1 MKFWLLTLIFLSAS
15 AFAAAPELNV
25 SGFASC
31 LAQVEPS
38 FSADVTRE
46 KYSIDK
52 SSMETLLPYLAFYP
66 GQRFPIANGLVQKKG
81 FELWSTRF
89 DPESAVLAGSL
100 VALVGT
106 PIVPAQVF
114 ALALKACGGDDVF
127 CAAISAHNVLRT
139 LGRYPQAIA
148 KDYDYNPDWFKD
160 RRDYWLGEIPLIRSS
175 LISLRRD
182 ANEDYF
188 GEWYHFFGI
197 FTYALAGQTANGN
210 LNDASQIVKLNQT
223 ATLILTGKA
232 ESPEKAQ
239 VDQDSVD
246 VSKLYINGS
255 SAGNASECSESA
267 AYVAPGL
274 WI

>member
-1 MKFWLLTLIFLSAS
+1 MRFWPLTLVLLGAS
-15 AFAAAPELNV
+15 AFAGAPELNV
-25 SGFASC
+25 SSFASC
-31 LAQVEPS
+31 LSQVEPI
-38 FSADVTRE
+38 FSAAMTRE
-46 KYSIDK
+46 KYSIDQ

-81 FELWSTRF
+81 FELWGSRF
-89 DPESAVLAGSL
+89 DAESAVLAVSL
-100 VALVGT
+100 ASLAGT
-106 PIVPAQVF
+106 QIVPSQVF
-114 ALALKACGGDDVF
+114 SLALKACGGTDVF

-139 LGRYPQAIA
+139 LGRYPQAVA
-148 KDYDYNPDWFKD
+148 KDHDYNPDWFKD
-160 RRDYWLGEIPLIRSS
+160 RRDYWLGEIPLIRTS

-182 ANEDYF
+182 ANDDHF

-210 LNDASQIVKLNQT
+210 LNNANQIVKLNQT
-223 ATLILTGKA
+223 ATFILTGKA

-246 VSKLYINGS
+246 VSKFYINGTS
-255 SAGNASECSESA
+255 PVAPDCSEPA
-267 AYVAPGL
+267 AYVALSL